1 MSIIAAQALVAM
13 GTPPGQQQDPKAQ
26 LLFQVGLLAFFF
38 VVMYVLMIRPQQKKA
53 REHANLLKTLKNGDR
68 VLTSGGVVGIV
79 VSVKEKTVAIRS
91 ADTKLEVIKSAVSE
105 VLERAAGDTKSE

>member
-1 MSIIAAQALVAM
+1 MSIFAAQALVAM
-13 GTPPGQQQDPKAQ
+13 APPAGQQQDPKAG

-53 REHANLLKTLKNGDR
+53 KEHANLLKGLKVGDR

-79 VSVKEKTVAIRS
+79 VSLKERTVAIRS
-91 ADTKLEVIKSAVSE
+91 ADAKLEVVKSAVSE
-105 VLERAAGDTKSE
+105 VLERSTSDTKSE